1 MIGYSRAFNELYGPK
16 PIEGKFK
23 MNKRILKLF
32 NEAGFH
38 QPEMER
44 LGIEDKFE
52 KFAELVVRECIQ
64 TLRDNTPV
72 VDEHNS
78 VEDWD
83 RGYIRGMV
91 DCEHHIKEH
100 FGVEE

>member
-1 MIGYSRAFNELYGPK
+1 MNERIKELVGQAKFIAEESINKKISKNAELDAF
-16 PIEGKFK
+16 
-23 MNKRILKLF
+23 
-32 NEAGFH
+32 A
-38 QPEMER
+38 
-44 LGIEDKFE
+44 E
-52 KFAELVVRECIQ
+52 KFAGIIIQECIQ

-72 VDEHNS
+72 VDEHDS

-100 FGVEE
+100 FGVE